1 MTTPSPTSLNGQILG
16 QAGNATRAL
25 LNRLLAESQTPV
37 NGWIALNL
45 ANSLGGTAARAV
57 LIDRM
62 VDGLKEDEPTVV
74 ASVQSVLD
82 AGLLAPLPDDPSQ
95 LTLTE
100 AGRERFAEISAG
112 VGRIA
117 QSLYGSLPPEDLAT
131 AGRVLSI
138 VTERANAL
146 LAA

>member
-1 MTTPSPTSLNGQILG
+1 MTTLNGQILG

-25 LNRLLAESQTPV
+25 LNRLLAETQVPT
-37 NGWIALNL
+37 NHWIALNL
-45 ANSLGGTAARAV
+45 VNSLGGIVPRSV

-62 VDGLKEDEPTVV
+62 VDGLKEDEATIA
-74 ASVQSVLD
+74 ASVHSVLD
-82 AGLLAPLPDDPSQ
+82 SGLLAPLPDDPSQ

-100 AGRERFAEISAG
+100 VGRERFGEISAG
-112 VGRIA
+112 VSRIA
-117 QSLYGSLPPEDLAT
+117 QSLYGSLPAEDLAT